1 MNAQNLYKC
10 SIKKVNL
17 DMISILF
24 LIGTLFSSNFIL
36 ANEEN
41 KSTEQV
47 EKVKTMVLDEEK
59 ADLEEEKS
67 KTLKRKLEQDHK
79 KELIRTKLCKIYKG
93 KFVSYYHSIF
103 WFDLQCKRHFL
114 ASEEASQISKKH
126 QILEVP
132 QELIALFPL
141 SVPYNKQGK
150 ELRLD
155 PCKWNGRYVTY
166 DYDKFYLVE
175 KCQLRKFPDWA
186 TYEKY
191 RGSLSR
197 SEKKIFPVTKEAFLK
212 FKRGKDML
220 SIFSSFKQLEVE
232 PLDILA
238 QEEVCPKFLGKI
250 ISFVDGLYR
259 IKKTKEGQG
268 CEKVRINS
276 EKYTL
281 EKTSKNLSFTEL
293 SSQEFIS
300 IPESRPLPK
309 NKK

>member
-1 MNAQNLYKC
+1 MNTQNLYKC

-24 LIGTLFSSNFIL
+24 LIGTLFSSNSLL
-36 ANEEN
+36 AKKEN

-47 EKVKTMVLDEEK
+47 EKVETMVLDEK
-59 ADLEEEKS
+59 KPNLEEEKS
-67 KTLKRKLEQDHK
+67 KKLKIKLEQDHK
-79 KELIRTKLCKIYKG
+79 KELIRTQLCKKYKG
-93 KFVSYYHSIF
+93 KFVSYYHSVF
-103 WFDLQCKRHFL
+103 WFDMQCKRHFL
-114 ASEEASQISKKH
+114 ASEEVSQASKKH

-141 SVPYNKQGK
+141 SLPYKQEK
-150 ELRLD
+150 KLRLD

-197 SEKKIFPVTKEAFLK
+197 SEKKIFPVTKEDFLK
-212 FKRGKDML
+212 FIKGKNMP
-220 SIFSSFKQLEVE
+220 SVFSSIKQLEVE
-232 PLDILA
+232 PLEILE

-250 ISFVDGLYR
+250 ISFVDGLYK

-293 SSQEFIS
+293 SSQEFLS
-300 IPESRPLPK
+300 IPESRPLPQ